1 MSKIKELKTN
11 TSNVLN
17 FIEVLELFSPS
28 KKSKYTETLLRLM
41 NRTKNIESHIDETK
55 EHLIQSFDF
64 ITKEDLEK
72 FSPIQILLMYR
83 FLDSFFNYD
92 DLKNFRRFCE
102 YNERGLITQNDLSTY
117 KSFDDLMSQLNL
129 AEMKVDTKLL
139 EGEIVK
145 VYEDDEWL
153 LLRPLTYSS
162 SKKYGSN
169 TKWCTTQESNS
180 EYFIKYSSKGVLIY
194 CINKKTG
201 YKVAS
206 FCSLD
211 KNDPEFSFWNQKD
224 SRIDSLQSEL
234 TEELLKVIR
243 EICLDPKAK
252 TNRFLLSDDQRIK
265 EEKLLGTKLY
275 TSGALYEPS
284 EPQPMEQPELR
295 LRNRIGAAIRR
306 ENSDNQFEDE
316 RNEEREYEDRENN
329 LCVEGMEQPE
339 ENPLDRMMWSSTT
352 HSVTTNTTS
361 PYGAPTDES

>member
-11 TSNVLN
+11 TNNNLN
-17 FIEVLELFSPS
+17 FIEVLELFAPS

-41 NRTKNIESHIDETK
+41 NRTKNIDQHIEETK
-55 EHLIQSFDF
+55 LHLMQTFDF

-72 FSPIQILLMYR
+72 FGPIQILLLYR
-83 FLDSFFNYD
+83 FLDGFFNYD
-92 DLKNFRRFCE
+92 DLRNFRKFCE
-102 YNERGLITQNDLSTY
+102 YNERGLVAQNDLSTY

-129 AEMKVDTKLL
+129 AEMKVDAKQL

-153 LLRPLTYSS
+153 LLRPLTYSA

-180 EYFIKYSSKGVLIY
+180 EYFIKYSSKGILIY
-194 CINKKTG
+194 CINKLSG

-224 SRIDSLQSEL
+224 TRIDSLQSEL
-234 TEELLKVIR
+234 TEELLKTIR
-243 EICLDPKAK
+243 EVCLDPKAK
-252 TNRFLLSDDQRIK
+252 TNRYLLSDDQRVK

-275 TSGALYEPS
+275 TSGALYEQPS
-284 EPQPMEQPELR
+284 EPQELEQPERR
-295 LRNRIGAAIRR
+295 LTDRIGAAIRR
-306 ENSDNQFEDE
+306 ENEDVIQEDNVMEEAPSDMVDVTE
-316 RNEEREYEDRENN
+316 R
-329 LCVEGMEQPE
+329 VESII
-339 ENPLDRMMWSSTT
+339 DRMTWTSTT
-352 HSVTTNTTS
+352 TTEMYPVQESS
-361 PYGAPTDES
+361 PE

>member
-41 NRTKNIESHIDETK
+41 NRTKNIDSHIEETK
-55 EHLIQSFDF
+55 EHLMQTFDF

-72 FSPIQILLMYR
+72 FGPIQILLAYR
-83 FLDSFFNYD
+83 FLDGFFNYE

-102 YNERGLITQNDLSTY
+102 YNERGLINQNDLSTY

-129 AEMKVDTKLL
+129 AEMKVDAKQL

-145 VYEDDEWL
+145 VYEDEEWL
-153 LLRPLTYSS
+153 LLRPLTYSA

-211 KNDPEFSFWNQKD
+211 KSDSEFSFWNQKD
-224 SRIDSLQSEL
+224 TRIDSLQSEL
-234 TEELLKVIR
+234 TEDLLKIIR
-243 EICLDPKAK
+243 EVCLDPKAK

-265 EEKLLGTKLY
+265 EEKLLGTRAFK
-275 TSGALYEPS
+275 SGALYDTTEPID
-284 EPQPMEQPELR
+284 EQPEEIGRR
-295 LRNRIGAAIRR
+295 LSNRIGNAIRR
-306 ENSDNQFEDE
+306 ENEEMIEDGGE
-316 RNEEREYEDRENN
+316 VSEAGVEEES
-329 LCVEGMEQPE
+329 VESIESE
-339 ENPLDRMMWSSTT
+339 TVIDRMTWNSTNMTSSGT
-352 HSVTTNTTS
+352 HMR
-361 PYGAPTDES
+361 ES

>member
-11 TSNVLN
+11 TSNILN

-41 NRTKNIESHIDETK
+41 NRTKNIESHIEETK
-55 EHLIQSFDF
+55 EHLIQSFEF
-64 ITKEDLEK
+64 ISKEDLDK

-102 YNERGLITQNDLSTY
+102 YNERGLIDQNDLTTY

-129 AEMKVDTKLL
+129 AEMKVDAKQL

-153 LLRPLTYSS
+153 LLRPLTYSA

-224 SRIDSLQSEL
+224 TRIDSLQSEL
-234 TEELLKVIR
+234 TEELLKTIR
-243 EICLDPKAK
+243 EVCLDPKAK

-265 EEKLLGTKLY
+265 EEKFLGK
-275 TSGALYEPS
+275 SGSLYEMS
-284 EPQPMEQPELR
+284 MSQPEPPIEAERVERR
-295 LRNRIGAAIRR
+295 LSNRIGNAIRR
-306 ENSDNQFEDE
+306 ETEELLIREEEIGVMEGPPLVNDE
-316 RNEEREYEDRENN
+316 SELNII
-329 LCVEGMEQPE
+329 
-339 ENPLDRMMWSSTT
+339 DRMTWNSSTT
-352 HSVTTNTTS
+352 TS
-361 PYGAPTDES
+361 YDTPREL